1 MYWRLDLI
9 ALWLF
14 FLLAD
19 KSSSFIGPLVVGL
32 ISDVSG
38 NIRYSF
44 FFLAAMI
51 WSSLPLLSLVDVE
64 QGQDDAKQFIVERT
78 SGLGEYIAV
87 PYSDDN

>member
-1 MYWRLDLI
+1 
-9 ALWLF
+9 
-14 FLLAD
+14 
-19 KSSSFIGPLVVGL
+19 
-32 ISDVSG
+32 
-38 NIRYSF
+38 
-44 FFLAAMI
+44 MI